1 MKYAAA
7 ITLYNP
13 TSEQIAHCK
22 EYAESFQRVFILDN
36 SEEENILIQR
46 SFEASC
52 FTYIKMNG
60 NEGLPNA
67 FNRVLDLKQLN
78 TFDYLC
84 TLDQDS
90 IFSFHDISR
99 MKAFIEQSNKNK
111 EFSKVAIYAPV
122 IDYGNGIK
130 YTNGYEYR
138 NKVITSGSFL
148 KVKELKKHNIRYDEN
163 YFIDKFEIDLCQ
175 QLLTYGYQIVVCF
188 ESVLKQQLGDSN
200 NTKHS
205 SHNSLRHYY
214 LFRNRLYFNHKYYGK
229 AKRYSLNTLQTVRH
243 VVSILL
249 YEKEPVEKIAQLFP
263 AIKDYCLGRMGKRG

>member
-1 MKYAAA
+1 MNYAAA

-13 TSEQIAHCK
+13 TTEQISHCK

-36 SEEENILIQR
+36 SEEEDIVIQR
-46 SFEASC
+46 SFESDC

-67 FNRVLDLKQLN
+67 FNRVLDSKELSA
-78 TFDYLC
+78 FDYLC

-90 IFSFHDISR
+90 IFSFHDIAR
-99 MKAFIEQSNKNK
+99 MKSFIEQSYGST

-130 YTNGYEYR
+130 CTSGYEYR
-138 NKVITSGSFL
+138 KKVITSGSFL
-148 KVKELKKHNIRYDEN
+148 KVKEIQKHNIRYDEN

-175 QLLTYGYQIVVCF
+175 QLLSNGYQIVVCF
-188 ESVLKQQLGDSN
+188 ESVLKQQLGDGDS
-200 NTKHS
+200 TKHS
-205 SHNSLRHYY
+205 SHNALRHYY
-214 LFRNRLYFNHKYYGK
+214 LFRNRLYFNHKH
-229 AKRYSLNTLQTVRH
+229 YSRVKCYSFNILQTARH

-263 AIKDYCLGRMGKRG
+263 AIKDYCLGKMGKRG